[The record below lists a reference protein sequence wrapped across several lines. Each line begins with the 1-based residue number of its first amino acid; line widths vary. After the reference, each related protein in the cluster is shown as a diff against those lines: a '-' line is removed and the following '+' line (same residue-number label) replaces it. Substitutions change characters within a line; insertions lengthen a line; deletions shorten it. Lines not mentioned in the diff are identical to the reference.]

1 MKDLV
6 WVALVVLLGTFAAL
20 VAREV
25 KYLEQDEPDAQ
36 PHPPCVCQCEPP
48 NDWQAAIYCSDKV
61 HIQLRL
67 PDADGGVIGP

>member
-1 MKDLV
+1 MKDLT
-6 WVALVVLLGTFAAL
+6 WVALVVLLGALAAL

-25 KYLEQDEPDAQ
+25 KHLEQAAPAAQ
-36 PHPPCVCQCEPP
+36 PQPCVCQCGPP
-48 NDWQAAIYCSDKV
+48 DDWQAAIYCNDKV